1 MTFLN
6 IRSALVFF
14 GLATS
19 MALVPT
25 TASAKGSVHIDI
37 PGISI
42 GYSDNHYGKN
52 YRQKRHYNNHRRHNR
67 KHNYYNKRHYNQSY
81 SGYGYSDRS
90 YRNNDR
96 GYSDRR
102 YNNQSRTRYYERDN
116 YCPDPGYSTR
126 AYRDQSCYSHGDHY
140 HCN

>member
-6 IRSALVFF
+6 IRSALVLF

-19 MALVPT
+19 MAIVPT

-42 GYSDNHYGKN
+42 GYYDNHYRKS

-67 KHNYYNKRHYNQSY
+67 YYNKRYYNDSY
-81 SGYGYSDRS
+81 RGNGYSKRNYRS
-90 YRNNDR
+90 NDR
-96 GYSDRR
+96 GYDRS
-102 YNNQSRTRYYERDN
+102 YNDRPRSRSYNRGN
-116 YCPDPGYSTR
+116 YCPIAGYSVN

-140 HCN
+140 HCD